1 MAMTTILGG
10 GYMEE
15 AQLLLSPTTTGKAM
29 AKGKS
34 KTGKSK
40 SKTGKSKSKTG
51 KSRSKTGKSKTGK
64 SKKTRSRRY

>member
-15 AQLLLSPTTTGKAM
+15 AQLLLSPTTNGKAM

-34 KTGKSK
+34 KSNTGKSN
-40 SKTGKSKSKTG
+40 SKTG
-51 KSRSKTGKSKTGK
+51 KSRSKTGKSK
-64 SKKTRSRRY
+64 KTRSRRY